1 MSSINNYNIVVV
13 GSGISSFF
21 FLKGLNKKYYHNTC
35 VLEGNKKNKT
45 KIISNDKKI
54 KFFRSFDFGGLAKD
68 WLGGYSGFSYKNLNL
83 LNKKI

>member
-35 VLEGNKKNKT
+35 VLEGNKKIKQ
-45 KIISNDKKI
+45 KLYQMIKK
-54 KFFRSFDFGGLAKD
+54 
-68 WLGGYSGFSYKNLNL
+68 
-83 LNKKI
+83 